1 MIALREFRPGDAP
14 ALLAVFES
22 AIHGVAIRD
31 YTPAQVDAW
40 APLVH
45 DAAYDAEWAD
55 HMQDL
60 SPFVAVRDGEIV
72 GYADVQPNGYI
83 DHFFVSA
90 AAGGRGVGG
99 ALMRR
104 ILARAAELGL
114 PELTSNVS
122 LTAQPF
128 FAHFG
133 FEIVEHRVVDMDGV
147 ELRNAAMR
155 RRLAT

>member
-1 MIALREFRPGDAP
+1 M
-14 ALLAVFES
+14 
-22 AIHGVAIRD
+22 
-31 YTPAQVDAW
+31 
-40 APLVH
+40 
-45 DAAYDAEWAD
+45 
-55 HMQDL
+55 
-60 SPFVAVRDGEIV
+60 
-72 GYADVQPNGYI
+72 PNGYI